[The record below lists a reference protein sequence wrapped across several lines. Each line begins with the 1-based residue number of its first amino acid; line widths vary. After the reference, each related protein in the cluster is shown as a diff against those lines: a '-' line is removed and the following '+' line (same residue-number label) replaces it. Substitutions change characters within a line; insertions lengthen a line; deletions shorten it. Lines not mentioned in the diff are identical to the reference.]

1 MIDSFEMQKRYF
13 IAQLEQFRTKPELNK
28 ARIKDCEYYL
38 EMLEE
43 SGSSSRFMEKIK
55 QTGNMVS
62 TAKADIID
70 RYENRFFI
78 FESLGEEKKAH
89 EDRLRLEIVRSAE
102 THLELSQKLEEFE
115 TETKLSF
122 DESKAISALCSVISA
137 VFQLA
142 TDGVG
147 SGEETSS
154 LANVKEYWK
163 MMKEADPGASWE
175 KIMTYKP
182 YRDRIIYSDPQ
193 MQILEKIFREVCHG

>member
-13 IAQLEQFRTKPELNK
+13 RAQLEQFRTKPELNG

-43 SGSSSRFMEKIK
+43 SDRPLFKRKKVKE
-55 QTGNMVS
+55 TGNMVS
-62 TAKADIID
+62 TAKAEITD
-70 RYENRFFI
+70 RYENRLFI
-78 FESLGEEKKAH
+78 FESLGAERKAH
-89 EDRLRLEIVRSAE
+89 EDRLRLDIVRSAE
-102 THLELSQKLEEFE
+102 THQDLSRKLEEFE

-122 DESKAISALCSVISA
+122 NENKAITALGSVISA

-147 SGEETSS
+147 SGDETRS
-154 LANVKEYWK
+154 LANLKEFWRI
-163 MMKEADPGASWE
+163 MTEADPDASWE

-182 YRDRIIYSDPQ
+182 YRDRIIYSDHQ
-193 MQILEKIFREVCHG
+193 MQVLEKIFREVCHG